1 MIPSTDESDRHPTY
15 GGEQPLQPHLDRGTL
30 TGCLGILCV
39 LALPVLLFLPVESW
53 RLPLWL
59 LRLVPLAAVG
69 MAALGTW
76 LLTRVPASP
85 AARPSDPLHP
95 LTSEGFAP
103 LIEQPAQRANR
114 VGLIIACILIL
125 IGALGYVLTTFG
137 ATDIFI
143 FAGTLLASAVGAALL
158 LYGVLA
164 ARRRLAV
171 PAWRWIRIPIQDG
184 VVYQVLPLTLIGLV
198 ALVWALF
205 IAEEQGYIW
214 APVGIGVL
222 ILGSALL
229 GPVTQRFPR
238 QR

>member
-1 MIPSTDESDRHPTY
+1 MIPSTNESDRHPTY

-53 RLPLWL
+53 HLPLWL

-85 AARPSDPLHP
+85 AARSSDPLHP

-229 GPVTQRFPR
+229 GPVTQRLPR

>member
-1 MIPSTDESDRHPTY
+1 MMPSTDESDRNPTY

-53 RLPLWL
+53 HLPQWL

-69 MAALGTW
+69 MAALGAW

-85 AARPSDPLHP
+85 AARSNDPLHP
-95 LTSEGFAP
+95 LTSEGFSP
-103 LIEQPAQRANR
+103 VLEQPARRANR
-114 VGLIIACILIL
+114 ISLIITCILML
-125 IGALGYVLTTFG
+125 IGVLGYALATFG
-137 ATDIFI
+137 VTGVAI
-143 FAGTLLASAVGAALL
+143 FAGTLLASGAGAILL

-164 ARRRLAV
+164 ATRRLAV
-171 PAWRWIRIPIQDG
+171 PAWRWIRVPIQG
-184 VVYQVLPLTLIGLV
+184 GLVYQVLPLTLIGLV
-198 ALVWALF
+198 SLVWALF

-229 GPVTQRFPR
+229 GPVTQRLPR

>member
-53 RLPLWL
+53 HLPLWL

-85 AARPSDPLHP
+85 AARSSDPLHP
-95 LTSEGFAP
+95 LTSEGFSP

-229 GPVTQRFPR
+229 GPVTQRLPR